1 MPSTIAKRPITLK
14 PVPARSHRC
23 WWHKSA
29 ETLALI
35 GGAIVCL
42 EGFFAAFS
50 VGEQEFFEPD
60 PVLGARHI
68 PGKKVTW
75 RMEGFSSDR
84 FNEHG
89 MRDVPHAVAKPS
101 ATRRIAV
108 LGDSAVEGLQ
118 VPLEDTF
125 CRVLERLLNESSR
138 NDGDGKTTEVLNFS
152 CAGYGTAQQLVQY
165 QRQIRKFDPDIV
177 VLMYNRGDAIE
188 SVVDP
193 RFPSSAEPRPY
204 YYFDAEGKLSQDDSV
219 LKANAAKLHEGPVMA
234 FLRRYSRIYGV
245 FSQANFNLTI
255 NEPKYY
261 KLKRALEDLT
271 RKGGAVPKPKY
282 PLQDANKVARALI
295 EELAREVKADGH
307 RFMLA
312 MFPNTVNDPELRQQ
326 TAVFQKMGQEQGF
339 GFVDLT
345 EDFTNQPNMLQTLF
359 VKYHFSSEGHEVVAR
374 HLEQSI
380 YRSYLQDR

>member
-1 MPSTIAKRPITLK
+1 M
-14 PVPARSHRC
+14 
-23 WWHKSA
+23 
-29 ETLALI
+29 I
-35 GGAIVCL
+35 GGAVVCL
-42 EGFFAAFS
+42 EAFFAAFS
-50 VGEQEFFEPD
+50 IGEQEFFEPD

-68 PGKKVTW
+68 AGKKVTW

-89 MRDVPHAVAKPS
+89 MRDVSHALAKGAS
-101 ATRRIAV
+101 TRRIAV

-118 VPLEDTF
+118 VPLEHTF
-125 CRVLERLLNESSR
+125 CRVLEKQLNEAAHQEGLATRS
-138 NDGDGKTTEVLNFS
+138 EVLNFS

-165 QRQIRKFDPDIV
+165 QRQVRQFDPDVV

-204 YYFDAEGKLSQDDSV
+204 YYFNDEGQLTRDNSV
-219 LKANAAKLHEGPVMA
+219 LEANSAKLHEGPVMA

-271 RKGGAVPKPKY
+271 RKGGAVPKPRY
-282 PLQDANKVARALI
+282 PLQEANKVARALI

-307 RFMLA
+307 YFVLA

-326 TAVFQKMGQEQGF
+326 TEVFQKMGKEQGF

-345 EDFTNQPNMLQTLF
+345 EAFTSQPNMLQTMF
-359 VKYHFSSEGHEVVAR
+359 VKYHFSTKGHSVVASNLR
-374 HLEQSI
+374 PTISQSPSQT
-380 YRSYLQDR
+380 R